1 MKRGRLSKLFGAL
14 FALVVTL
21 GLVGQ
26 ANAALLG
33 VNASTGLPDITS
45 NGTGTLDYDVG
56 TTLFSITQTPL
67 SITFDGVN
75 PLTIFDNFDL
85 TNNPKRTATTSFQ
98 FFVDSTGALTGG
110 VALDDLVISGNI
122 DSNTDGTTDFT
133 GILLTAEIT
142 GFGFLDLGASLP
154 DLFDALLTVT
164 GGTLTGIGGGFA
176 VGQTIGATIFAE
188 QSLFTGVFTQSF
200 NATKVKSDV
209 APTPTPEP
217 GTLLLL
223 GFGAASLGLGLRKRR
238 K

>member
-1 MKRGRLSKLFGAL
+1 MA
-14 FALVVTL
+14 
-21 GLVGQ
+21 VGGGPFPHTECEFEYRHVFPRRQHRAGVRQ
-26 ANAALLG
+26 ANDDRA
-33 VNASTGLPDITS
+33 D
-45 NGTGTLDYDVG
+45 DV
-56 TTLFSITQTPL
+56 S
-67 SITFDGVN
+67 
-75 PLTIFDNFDL
+75 
-85 TNNPKRTATTSFQ
+85 
-98 FFVDSTGALTGG
+98 FVDSSVARGDVLVVEFVDFKIIGRAIWAFPESSDAGAFE
-110 VALDDLVISGNI
+110 DLLVEIHGKREACRFTVG
-122 DSNTDGTTDFT
+122 SNAEGDTDGTTDFT
-133 GILLTAEIT
+133 GILLTAETT
-142 GFGFLDLGASLP
+142 GFGFLDLGAGLP

-209 APTPTPEP
+209 APTPEP